1 MNNRKCP
8 ACSLVNFATDA
19 RCRRCDAPLA
29 NAKFAA
35 DVDAENKY
43 VLPANSIDADRK
55 PKFGTFRQRVAMTIL
70 VLIGSLVALHLSL
83 LFTSDPITAEER
95 QIVLRAVSVLEARG
109 FADDAWLLRRIASFR
124 QNDHWLNATVGHADA
139 FAATNFPFEIV
150 TLYPEFFTAPID
162 DTERAA
168 ILLHEVRHLR
178 GGGEEDAFTH
188 VWQLRHQLVWTE
200 ETYAG
205 TAVWNSTID
214 AMHEYTPELLAAH

>member
-8 ACSLVNFATDA
+8 ACNLVNFATDA

-29 NAKFAA
+29 DSSLEVNV
-35 DVDAENKY
+35 VDAPHK
-43 VLPANSIDADRK
+43 RQ
-55 PKFGTFRQRVAMTIL
+55 FGTLRQRVAVTIL

-83 LFTSDPITAEER
+83 LFTSDPITAEQR
-95 QIVLRAVSVLEARG
+95 RVVMRAVSVLEARG

-168 ILLHEVRHLR
+168 ILLHEARHMR
-178 GGGEEDAFTH
+178 GGGEKAAFTH
-188 VWQLRHQLVWTE
+188 VWHARRQLGWTE
-200 ETYAG
+200 ETHAG

-214 AMHEYTPELLAAH
+214 AMHEYTPELLTRK